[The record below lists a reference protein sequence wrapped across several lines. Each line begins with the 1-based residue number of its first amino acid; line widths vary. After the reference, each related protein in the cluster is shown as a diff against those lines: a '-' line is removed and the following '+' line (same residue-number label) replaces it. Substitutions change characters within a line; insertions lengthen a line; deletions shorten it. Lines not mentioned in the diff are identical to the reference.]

1 MVRKTVIKEIV
12 QIHKARMEEEEL
24 GTVRYSEDTVRVKSG
39 NIGPPCGGGGVGGV
53 GGSGGSGGDGGGG
66 GGDGGGGGCGG
77 GGWWWW
83 CRR

>member
-1 MVRKTVIKEIV
+1 MIKEIV

-24 GTVRYSEDTVRVKSG
+24 GTVGYSEDTVRVKSG
-39 NIGPPCGGGGVGGV
+39 NIGPSCGGGGGGGVGG
-53 GGSGGSGGDGGGG
+53 GGGDRGGG
-66 GGDGGGGGCGG
+66 GGDGGGRGCGG